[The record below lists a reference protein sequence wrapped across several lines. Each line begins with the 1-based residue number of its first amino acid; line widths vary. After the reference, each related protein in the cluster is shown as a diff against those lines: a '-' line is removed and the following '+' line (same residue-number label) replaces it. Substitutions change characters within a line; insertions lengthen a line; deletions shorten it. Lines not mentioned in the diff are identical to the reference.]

1 MDRPLKLSRLIY
13 LFFITLTFF
22 ISRVGGVDVED
33 LDVLTSYIAVLNR
46 GLVFEREEIIFGH
59 SQMKLMTAI
68 ITLDRL
74 IYNNNFENDFC
85 KRELNMVDHKFNKTM
100 ERYREITYAIFQAKN
115 MFTTSPVPKYALFLR
130 DRTTPRFV
138 KFTA

>member
-1 MDRPLKLSRLIY
+1 M
-13 LFFITLTFF
+13 
-22 ISRVGGVDVED
+22 ED
-33 LDVLTSYIAVLNR
+33 LDVLTSYIVVLNR

-74 IYNNNFENDFC
+74 TDNNNFENKFC

-115 MFTTSPVPKYALFLR
+115 MFTGAEICTIIERPNRPEICQTHGMSNQQVTPSVP
-130 DRTTPRFV
+130 PRGN
-138 KFTA
+138 

>member
-13 LFFITLTFF
+13 LFFITLKFF

-33 LDVLTSYIAVLNR
+33 LDVLTSYIVVLNR

-74 IYNNNFENDFC
+74 TYNNIL
-85 KRELNMVDHKFNKTM
+85 KMT
-100 ERYREITYAIFQAKN
+100 
-115 MFTTSPVPKYALFLR
+115 
-130 DRTTPRFV
+130 FV
-138 KFTA
+138 K